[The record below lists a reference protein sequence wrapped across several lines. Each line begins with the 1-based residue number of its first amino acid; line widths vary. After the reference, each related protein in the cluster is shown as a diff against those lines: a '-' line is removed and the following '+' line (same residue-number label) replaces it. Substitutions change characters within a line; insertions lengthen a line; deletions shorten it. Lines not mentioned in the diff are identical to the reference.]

1 MTSPPGAPAA
11 GPPPPAGPGYGNPSG
26 QYPAAY
32 PPPPLLAPT
41 GAREHDGFY
50 LRLGLGG
57 GRLGGSVGS
66 NSSSELRGAF
76 DGSFGRGS
84 LAFELAIGGTP
95 APGLVI
101 GGGIWADS
109 ALGQP
114 NSTDI
119 RVNGKAASALT
130 FDRASIGLLG
140 PFVDYYFDPKQGFH
154 LEGALG
160 IASMN
165 LGKGSRGSSV
175 VSDTKTMG
183 GLGFM
188 LGGGYEWWIAEQW
201 SLGAILRFLY
211 VSTESNHND
220 AEVWMG
226 KGYAFPEILFG
237 ATYH

>member
-1 MTSPPGAPAA
+1 M
-11 GPPPPAGPGYGNPSG
+11 
-26 QYPAAY
+26 YP

-57 GRLGGSVGS
+57 GRLGGSFGS
-66 NSSSELRGAF
+66 NASSELHGAF
-76 DGSFGRGS
+76 DGSFARGS
-84 LAFELAIGGTP
+84 LAFEVNVGGTP

-101 GGGIWADS
+101 GGGLWIDT

-114 NSTDI
+114 SSTDI
-119 RVNGKAASALT
+119 RVNGKPAPPLILDHVTIA
-130 FDRASIGLLG
+130 LLG

-154 LEGALG
+154 IQGALG

-165 LGKGSRGSSV
+165 IGTGTRGSGI
-175 VSDTKTMG
+175 TTAEKTMG

-201 SLGAILRFLY
+201 SLGALLRFLY

-220 AEVWMG
+220 PEVWLG
-226 KGYAFPEILFG
+226 KGYAFPDILFG